1 MRMIAIGSNIGISLS
16 IGTGA
21 ALRHGGPAAV
31 VIAFS
36 IISVA
41 LYLMMAALAEMAIHY
56 PVSGSFVSYASRFV
70 DPALGF
76 AVGWQYWGCWIA
88 VFATE
93 ASAFSVILQ
102 YWGSDL
108 PVAGAIA
115 IFCAVT
121 CIINFLP
128 VRAFGEAEFVTS
140 SVKIVSVLGFIIAAL
155 VLIGGGGSAGHRYDG
170 SYWVDPGSFTQGFH
184 GMAAVFVTA
193 AFAAGGTEIVGVIG
207 GESASP
213 RHNIPRATRTVWA
226 RIFVSYVVTV
236 TLVTILVPS
245 DDPNLLGGTNVNA
258 SPLVIAVKRAGIK
271 TLPDILNAIILIC
284 VMSVGTSSLY
294 AASRMLMYLSSVK
307 MAPKIFSRT
316 DRAGRPI
323 TALLLTSV
331 VGIGLSFLN
340 VSNTGAV
347 VFGWFSSLSGTAF
360 FIFWL
365 DIFLCNWRWRAA
377 QKAQGV
383 NMIGERFAYTQWGY
397 PYAPIAGFILVFFML
412 VCNGYTSI
420 WPLAGSPNA
429 TNFFANYLGVPVF
442 IAMWAGWKLWN
453 RTWWLCIKSSD
464 VDLEVDRRYL
474 SDHPEEEKF
483 LEDYATLPKWKRFL
497 SYVNF

>member
-1 MRMIAIGSNIGISLS
+1 MVVVLLDTDMMVH
-16 IGTGA
+16 TG
-21 ALRHGGPAAV
+21 LTQVH
-31 VIAFS
+31 
-36 IISVA
+36 
-41 LYLMMAALAEMAIHY
+41 LHK
-56 PVSGSFVSYASRFV
+56 AS
-70 DPALGF
+70 
-76 AVGWQYWGCWIA
+76 
-88 VFATE
+88 
-93 ASAFSVILQ
+93 
-102 YWGSDL
+102 
-108 PVAGAIA
+108 
-115 IFCAVT
+115 
-121 CIINFLP
+121 
-128 VRAFGEAEFVTS
+128 
-140 SVKIVSVLGFIIAAL
+140 
-155 VLIGGGGSAGHRYDG
+155 
-170 SYWVDPGSFTQGFH
+170 
-184 GMAAVFVTA
+184 
-193 AFAAGGTEIVGVIG
+193 
-207 GESASP
+207 
-213 RHNIPRATRTVWA
+213 TVWQRSLLRLLSPLVEQRSSESLVVRVPHQDTISREQQGLSGLVYLWVNLLLSQSTVA
-226 RIFVSYVVTV
+226 NMLQVFYVVTV

-442 IAMWAGWKLWN
+442 IAMWAGWKLWS